1 MDLVLGEAFASLLLL
16 LRPLLRT
23 PLTSWPLSFPHL
35 IFNYVR
41 LIGYAEGTT
50 EGVQESWLLSPTTKG
65 SSAWFLS
72 PHHSILTSVCLP
84 VPLHGLFSASLPAHT
99 CAPPLVLLL
108 RAANV
113 QNAHPFSGP
122 PSTQHGPRSSF
133 LPQPLFVKVFFSLS
147 PLPLKLSLSSQL
159 QVCPIFLSSTG
170 KYWCVLGW
178 LFLGH
183 RPVFCL
189 FVLFLFVVLAIP
201 RK

>member
-16 LRPLLRT
+16 LRPLLRA
-23 PLTSWPLSFPHL
+23 PLTWPLSFPHL

-50 EGVQESWLLSPTTKG
+50 EWVQEPC
-65 SSAWFLS
+65 FLS
-72 PHHSILTSVCLP
+72 PHHSIFTSVCLP

-99 CAPPLVLLL
+99 CAPLLILLL

-122 PSTQHGPRSSF
+122 PSAQHGPRSSF
-133 LPQPLFVKVFFSLS
+133 LPQPLFVKVFFFSLS
-147 PLPLKLSLSSQL
+147 PLPLKLFLSSQL

-189 FVLFLFVVLAIP
+189 FVLFLCVVLAIP
-201 RK
+201 VSRATFTISVG